1 MDGRHGLTRLYIRPS
16 TRGPPQVR
24 WIVARSR
31 VCSRPAVLS
40 QSLAARSGAG
50 PRGACVEPHTSSQN
64 LTESGRVILKLVHS
78 ERANGAGSQQAECS
92 KLSLSESEQPRA
104 QPIRVATPRGAALR
118 PQIRMPTS
126 ECWTGARRRVTVAPQ
141 LHRSCGSARAARRC
155 IRRQR
160 AGAFEHRGRWRPAG

>member
-1 MDGRHGLTRLYIRPS
+1 MDGRHDIRPS
-16 TRGPPQVR
+16 TRGPSQVR
-24 WIVARSR
+24 GSWSRSR
-31 VCSRPAVLS
+31 VCSRPAILS

-92 KLSLSESEQPRA
+92 KLSLSSESEQPRA